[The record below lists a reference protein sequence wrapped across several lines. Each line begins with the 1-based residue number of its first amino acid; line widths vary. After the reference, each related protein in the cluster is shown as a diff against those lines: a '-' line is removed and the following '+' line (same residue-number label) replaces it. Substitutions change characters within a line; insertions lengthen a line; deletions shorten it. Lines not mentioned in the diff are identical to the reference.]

1 MDPSSV
7 ITQVS
12 QQPPPP
18 NPNDNNAN
26 SQDAGHLYST
36 QKDTKKRTNSF
47 LCSIICCL
55 GKKSTKFKGSSKS
68 GEGGGGRGSKG
79 ASGPGTQSS
88 SSHDVTDQKSGSS
101 KGPAAAA
108 AGSAAAAAAAGG
120 NSANSSSA
128 SHPPGA
134 KPLLPDIRPQDA
146 GKKCIVI
153 DLDETLVH
161 SSFKPISNA
170 DFIVPVEIDNVI
182 HQVYVLKRPYVD
194 EFLCKVG
201 ELFECVLFTAS
212 LAKYAD
218 PVADLLD
225 KWDVFHSRLFRE
237 SCVFHKG
244 NYVKDL
250 SKLGRDLPQVIIVD
264 NSPASYIFHPENAI
278 PCASWFDD
286 MNDRELLDLVPLLEQ
301 LSQADAVYRL
311 LKETFN
317 SNKND
322 NSFGGQLGGSH
333 GHKKPPM
340 PPPPPLAA
348 APNSNSPITS
358 VPQQTSQQPVPS

>member
-1 MDPSSV
+1 MLHIFSPSKRETV
-7 ITQVS
+7 F
-12 QQPPPP
+12 
-18 NPNDNNAN
+18 N
-26 SQDAGHLYST
+26 
-36 QKDTKKRTNSF
+36 KKKRKKRSNF

-55 GKKSTKFKGSSKS
+55 GKKSSKYKGGKK
-68 GEGGGGRGSKG
+68 ERGSFSTGKGNGGSG
-79 ASGPGTQSS
+79 ASGSGDICPDSKQNSQSK
-88 SSHDVTDQKSGSS
+88 TTKQ
-101 KGPAAAA
+101 
-108 AGSAAAAAAAGG
+108 
-120 NSANSSSA
+120 
-128 SHPPGA
+128 
-134 KPLLPDIRPQDA
+134 LLPEIRADDV

-194 EFLCKVG
+194 EFLCRMG

-225 KWDVFHSRLFRE
+225 KWDVFRSRLFRE

-250 SKLGRDLPQVIIVD
+250 SKLGRELHQIIIVD

-286 MNDRELLDLVPLLEQ
+286 MNDRELLDLIPLLEQ

-333 GHKKPPM
+333 GHKRPPM

-358 VPQQTSQQPVPS
+358 VPQQTSQQ

>member
-7 ITQVS
+7 ITQAS
-12 QQPPPP
+12 P
-18 NPNDNNAN
+18 DSNN
-26 SQDAGHLYST
+26 SDGSHLFHV
-36 QKDTKKRTNSF
+36 QKDTKKKRTNF

-55 GKKSTKFKGSSKS
+55 GKKSTKFKGSKGDSTNSSVKGGIGLKPTS
-68 GEGGGGRGSKG
+68 GGGGA
-79 ASGPGTQSS
+79 ASAAGG
-88 SSHDVTDQKSGSS
+88 DVQDQKSNSQSGKQSGSVAA
-101 KGPAAAA
+101 GAAAA
-108 AGSAAAAAAAGG
+108 STGK
-120 NSANSSSA
+120 
-128 SHPPGA
+128 H
-134 KPLLPDIRPQDA
+134 LLPEIRVQDA

-237 SCVFHKG
+237 SCVFHRG

-250 SKLGRDLPQVIIVD
+250 SKLGRELPQVIIVD
-264 NSPASYIFHPENAI
+264 NSPASYIFHPENAV
-278 PCASWFDD
+278 PVASWFED
-286 MNDRELLDLVPLLEQ
+286 MNDRELLDLIPFLEQ
-301 LSQADAVYRL
+301 LSKVDSVYRL
-311 LKETFN
+311 LKEAFN
-317 SNKND
+317 KSPD
-322 NSFGGQLGGSH
+322 QINSF
-333 GHKKPPM
+333 KKQQ
-340 PPPPPLAA
+340 PPPASAA
-348 APNSNSPITS
+348 AA
-358 VPQQTSQQPVPS
+358 VVQQVMPSTAALQAVPSSSSPASPAQPAPVATAAAAS